1 MGIGK
6 RLRLLTST
14 TPLSG
19 NMANASP
26 PTEPPPPPPSGG
38 RVRRRVSD
46 YSLRA
51 HAVSSRI
58 HDQMDHRR
66 GSQHKFAKSGVSLL
80 MKKAHSCLHRDGEG
94 HELLQQSLNTLNV
107 ENMPNP
113 IRMDDP
119 FVVRVLQIFFSEA
132 DVNKDGDISPTEFAN
147 AVSMIGDK
155 LGDKFRYL
163 KPMSLFASLDVDGD
177 GKIALSE
184 LLKGVEATNDTDFLL
199 ACSAVDA
206 VRKFFGAD
214 GSDEDGEGK
223 EDGDDGDDGD
233 DVTSPGSSPSSSPS
247 TSALSVS
254 LGDLSV
260 EIPAHIIAAAA
271 PAASPAASPVALPV
285 ASPVAQKVAQKRSKW
300 SMLKRSSAGNG
311 AIVFDRG
318 DGNEALVS
326 TRERPSTTKTNHW
339 GSLAQTLK
347 DAEPATKSVPE
358 GGTSRLRRRFS
369 SGVFGGGP
377 YL

>member
-1 MGIGK
+1 M
-6 RLRLLTST
+6 SV
-14 TPLSG
+14 
-19 NMANASP
+19 NQ
-26 PTEPPPPPPSGG
+26 PPSG

-46 YSLRA
+46 YALRA
-51 HAVSSRI
+51 KI

-80 MKKAHSCLHRDGEG
+80 MKKAHSCLHHDGEG
-94 HELLQQSLNTLNV
+94 HELLQQSLNTLDV

-199 ACSAVDA
+199 VCSAVDA

-233 DVTSPGSSPSSSPS
+233 DDGGNDD
-247 TSALSVS
+247 
-254 LGDLSV
+254 GDDDGDDDGR
-260 EIPAHIIAAAA
+260 EPHTKRAAPPA
-271 PAASPAASPVALPV
+271 PAAA
-285 ASPVAQKVAQKRSKW
+285 
-300 SMLKRSSAGNG
+300 
-311 AIVFDRG
+311 FD
-318 DGNEALVS
+318 A
-326 TRERPSTTKTNHW
+326 P
-339 GSLAQTLK
+339 
-347 DAEPATKSVPE
+347 PP
-358 GGTSRLRRRFS
+358 
-369 SGVFGGGP
+369 
-377 YL
+377 